1 MKKIL
6 FITSHYY
13 PKPDAN
19 GVCVHEIANELFSK
33 GYEVDIVALG
43 RRKEE
48 KKGTYDGINV
58 YKVGLPFYKWL
69 KEYSLSIK
77 NPIIKRKVYGSY
89 ELLNRVSLLLHM
101 PFYPVTSFI
110 TVFKYWFKIYKLHK
124 KNNYSTIIATYKPID
139 SILAALIMKR
149 VCKDIQIVLYI
160 LDSFPN
166 SGGGKYLS
174 SLRAEKRGKRWE
186 KLIYPSSDLVI
197 NMKCHEKYYEKNSGE
212 YLEFKSKM
220 RFSDFPLIKPRKS
233 NDEKRFKYHRLVYT
247 GNLDRQMRSPEYACE
262 IFNRINNY
270 KFKVDFYSAGNCE
283 EILRE
288 YSLKSDKI
296 FRHGFVAQQESILAI
311 DEATILLNIG
321 NKDTDMVPSKLFLYM
336 STGKPIIHFYHDE
349 SDSCLPYL
357 MKYPLSLL
365 VKMNKDQIEENILR
379 VSNFMVNH
387 ELYDCINLNSLEEIF
402 NFNTP
407 SYTVKL
413 IESGLKYAE

>member
-19 GVCVHEIANELFSK
+19 GVCVREIANELFSK

-48 KKGTYDGINV
+48 KKDTYDGINV

-69 KEYSLSIK
+69 KEYSSSIK

-220 RFSDFPLIKPRKS
+220 RFSDFPLIKS
-233 NDEKRFKYHRLVYT
+233 SFYTENVNFENNEVVYT
-247 GNLDRQMRSPEYACE
+247 GNLDLNMRNPKYACK
-262 IFNRINNY
+262 IFSSLKIDNLRLN
-270 KFKVDFYSAGNCE
+270 FYSAGNCE
-283 EILRE
+283 HIIEDYKNTSSNI
-288 YSLKSDKI
+288 YQ
-296 FRHGFVAQQESILAI
+296 HGFVTHTESMDAI
-311 DEATILLNIG
+311 KKAKFLVNIG
-321 NKDTDMVPSKLFLYM
+321 NKGTDMVPSKLFEYM
-336 STGKPIIHFYHDE
+336 STGKPIIHFYYDE
-349 SDSCLPYL
+349 SDSCIPYL
-357 MKYPLSLL
+357 LKYPMALIIKMDEEQINDNKIL
-365 VKMNKDQIEENILR
+365 VSEFMKKYEYYQAIELDL
-379 VSNFMVNH
+379 V
-387 ELYDCINLNSLEEIF
+387 EEIF
-402 NFNTP
+402 LYNTP
-407 SYTVKL
+407 KYTSKL
-413 IESGLKYAE
+413 IERILKDDV